1 MQGNKQ
7 SERHGLSCFLLFFY
21 ILHMTGK
28 IWNFR
33 ETEIEMKFVIVTNNP
48 KVRDDLGSEFEVD
61 FADITYREV
70 LCKVRDM
77 IYEGHKLLTHPLSG
91 SVKPNETP
99 YKSILVGKTT
109 GKMDPQDASIIEN
122 SIITADKFSVKFPN
136 MPQSVREDFQL
147 IDSTLIRSALS
158 SIPDVF

>member
-1 MQGNKQ
+1 
-7 SERHGLSCFLLFFY
+7 
-21 ILHMTGK
+21 MTGK

-91 SVKPNETP
+91 SVKPGETP
-99 YKSILVGKTT
+99 YKSVLMLKGPKTQ
-109 GKMDPQDASIIEN
+109 GSAGEKGAGADSESVKLIE
-122 SIITADKFSVKFPN
+122 SALSACEKFADKSAGYAEKTLK
-136 MPQSVREDFQL
+136 DLQL
-147 IDSTLIRSALS
+147 IDLDLIKGAIASAY
-158 SIPDVF
+158 I